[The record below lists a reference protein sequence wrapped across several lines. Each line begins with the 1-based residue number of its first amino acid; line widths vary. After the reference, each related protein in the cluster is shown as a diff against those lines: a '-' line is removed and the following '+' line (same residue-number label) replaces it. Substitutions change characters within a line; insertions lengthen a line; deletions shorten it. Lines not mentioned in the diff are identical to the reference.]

1 MTPTFLGIDISKKDF
16 HVFLLK
22 EERGSKPKNFTNNTE
37 GFESLNQWL
46 KKQGVEELH
55 ACMEATSIYGDALAE
70 FLYEAGYQ
78 VSVVN
83 PARIKGFA
91 KSELLRTKTDSVDA
105 ALIARFC
112 AAIKPSFWKPTPFE
126 VKELQALLRRLE
138 SLTQMYQQE
147 ENRLE
152 TATVSVAKLTRAH
165 LEYIKEQQAEIK
177 KMISD
182 HFDQHP
188 HLKQQRELLTSI
200 PGIGEQTAAVLL
212 AEVGRIEDYKNARQL
227 AAYAGLTPCE
237 RSSGTSVHGK
247 TRLSCTGNVRLR
259 KALYMPAVVAMR
271 CNPLLKAM
279 TERLLGR
286 GKVKMQVIGAMISEV
301 GAFGFWY
308 FKVPKAFRS
317 NLFARYPL
325 TDQDS
330 IYKNYM

>member
-1 MTPTFLGIDISKKDF
+1 M
-16 HVFLLK
+16 
-22 EERGSKPKNFTNNTE
+22 
-37 GFESLNQWL
+37 
-46 KKQGVEELH
+46 
-55 ACMEATSIYGDALAE
+55 
-70 FLYEAGYQ
+70 YEAGYQ

-317 NLFARYPL
+317 NLFACYPL
-325 TDQDS
+325 TGQDS
-330 IYKNYM
+330 IYESANDSIASQPHRI

>member
-22 EERGSKPKNFTNNTE
+22 EERGSKPKKFTNSTE
-37 GFESLNQWL
+37 GFESLNKWL
-46 KKQGVEELH
+46 KKLGVEELH

-126 VKELQALLRRLE
+126 VKELPALLRRLE

-152 TATVSVAKLTRAH
+152 TATETIAKLTRAH
-165 LEYIKEQQAEIK
+165 LEYIQEQQAEIK
-177 KMISD
+177 KMMSD
-182 HFDQHP
+182 HFDQYP

-279 TERLLGR
+279 SERLFGR
-286 GKVKMQVIGAMISEV
+286 GKVKMQVIGALMRKLV
-301 GAFGFWY
+301 HLAFGILKSQKPFDPNY
-308 FKVPKAFRS
+308 
-317 NLFARYPL
+317 L
-325 TDQDS
+325 TATP
-330 IYKNYM
+330 

>member
-22 EERGSKPKNFTNNTE
+22 EERGSKPKKFTNSTE
-37 GFESLNQWL
+37 GFESLNKWL

-152 TATVSVAKLTRAH
+152 TATETIAKLTRAH
-165 LEYIKEQQAEIK
+165 LEYIQEQQAEIK
-177 KMISD
+177 KMMSD
-182 HFDQHP
+182 HFDQYP

-279 TERLLGR
+279 SERLLGR
-286 GKVKMQVIGAMISEV
+286 GKVKMQVIGALMRKLV
-301 GAFGFWY
+301 HLAFGILKSQKPFDPNY
-308 FKVPKAFRS
+308 
-317 NLFARYPL
+317 L
-325 TDQDS
+325 TATP
-330 IYKNYM
+330 

>member
-22 EERGSKPKNFTNNTE
+22 EERGSKPKKFTNSTE
-37 GFESLNQWL
+37 GFESLNKWL
-46 KKQGVEELH
+46 KKLGVEELH

-152 TATVSVAKLTRAH
+152 TATETIAKLTRAH
-165 LEYIKEQQAEIK
+165 LEYIQEQQAEIK

-182 HFDQHP
+182 HFDQYP

-279 TERLLGR
+279 SERLLGR
-286 GKVKMQVIGAMISEV
+286 GKVKMQVIGALMRKLV
-301 GAFGFWY
+301 HLAFGILKSQKPFDPNY
-308 FKVPKAFRS
+308 
-317 NLFARYPL
+317 L
-325 TDQDS
+325 TATP
-330 IYKNYM
+330 

>member
-22 EERGSKPKNFTNNTE
+22 EERGSKPKKFTNSTE
-37 GFESLNQWL
+37 GFESLNKWL
-46 KKQGVEELH
+46 KKLGVEEFH

-152 TATVSVAKLTRAH
+152 TATETIAKLTRAH
-165 LEYIKEQQAEIK
+165 LEYIQEQQAEIK
-177 KMISD
+177 KMMSD
-182 HFDQHP
+182 HFDQYP

-279 TERLLGR
+279 SERLLGR
-286 GKVKMQVIGAMISEV
+286 GKVKMQVIGALMRKLV
-301 GAFGFWY
+301 HLAFGILKSQKPFDPNY
-308 FKVPKAFRS
+308 
-317 NLFARYPL
+317 L
-325 TDQDS
+325 TATP
-330 IYKNYM
+330 

>member
-1 MTPTFLGIDISKKDF
+1 M
-16 HVFLLK
+16 
-22 EERGSKPKNFTNNTE
+22 
-37 GFESLNQWL
+37 
-46 KKQGVEELH
+46 
-55 ACMEATSIYGDALAE
+55 
-70 FLYEAGYQ
+70 
-78 VSVVN
+78 SVVN

-177 KMISD
+177 KMIGD
-182 HFDQHP
+182 HFDQYP
-188 HLKQQRELLTSI
+188 HLKQQRQLLTSI

-286 GKVKMQVIGAMISEV
+286 KKVKMQVIGALMRKLV
-301 GAFGFWY
+301 HLAFGILKSQKPFDPTY
-308 FKVPKAFRS
+308 LLATP
-317 NLFARYPL
+317 
-325 TDQDS
+325 
-330 IYKNYM
+330 